1 MVYLKLINVFYIIEN
16 LNPDFKFGNKYFIY
30 KGTGGLFHNL
40 KGISRAI
47 KLSIQNNTTLVI
59 DMGCHRIFGG
69 NFNDYFIINCNKLK
83 YCTNY
88 KNLPIDLIDKYKN
101 NGAGH
106 YGYGKNRSSYNK
118 INLSNKVNILYGW
131 SGQSLYNKI
140 HVHPL
145 YF

>member
-1 MVYLKLINVFYIIEN
+1 MFYIIEN

-40 KGISRAI
+40 KGLSRAI

-69 NFNDYFIINCNKLK
+69 NFNDYFIINRNKLK

-140 HVHPL
+140 HVNPL